1 MYSSISL
8 ANYKMVSEP
17 LVMQD
22 DDVVTEVSDDDPDVI
37 TLRVLVL
44 LICTAD
50 GNYDNGVSSMIFMVM
65 VFE

>member
-1 MYSSISL
+1 
-8 ANYKMVSEP
+8 MVSEP

-22 DDVVTEVSDDDPDVI
+22 DDVVTEAEDDDPDVI

-50 GNYDNGVSSMIFMVM
+50 VNCGNGVSSMIFMVM
-65 VFE
+65 IVE

>member
-1 MYSSISL
+1 
-8 ANYKMVSEP
+8 
-17 LVMQD
+17 MQD
-22 DDVVTEVSDDDPDVI
+22 DAVVTEVSDDDPDVI

-50 GNYDNGVSSMIFMVM
+50 GNYDNGVSSIIFMVI